1 MTVRAHEA
9 GGTSLIIHH
18 LSESRSFRVL
28 WLCEELGIDYQLA
41 SHTRLKGMRAP
52 AALGELHPLGKAP
65 LIVDAG
71 LVLAES
77 GAILPYL
84 HDRNS
89 GALRPAAGSPARAI
103 HDELFEF
110 VEGSGMPPLMSTL
123 LGRLTDGFTPVMWSV
138 VRRERTRVLA
148 RVESA
153 LSANDYLCGARLMLA
168 DIQMA
173 YLVAFADGLGLVDRH
188 GGVLRRYLDRL
199 LAREAYRRAVV
210 IGGQPV
216 GSMPAGVP
224 RELAV

>member
-1 MTVRAHEA
+1 
-9 GGTSLIIHH
+9 
-18 LSESRSFRVL
+18 
-28 WLCEELGIDYQLA
+28 
-41 SHTRLKGMRAP
+41 MRAP

-65 LIVDAG
+65 LIIDAG

-77 GAILPYL
+77 GAILAYL
-84 HDRNS
+84 HDRNN
-89 GALRPAAGSPARAI
+89 GALRPAAGTPARAI

-138 VRRERTRVLA
+138 VQRERAQALA
-148 RVESA
+148 RVETA

-199 LAREAYRRAVV
+199 HARDAYRRAVV
-210 IGGQPV
+210 IGGHPV
-216 GSMPAGVP
+216 GTMPARVP
-224 RELAV
+224 GELAG